1 MEQKLNIYCKY
12 KITYKLNGGKN
23 AKKNPTAYTYKT
35 STIKLKNPTRK
46 GYVFKG
52 WYLDKKFKKKVTV
65 INKGSSG
72 NKTLYAKWKKK
83 YLCPTRGSAHLKGYH
98 NAFS

>member
-1 MEQKLNIYCKY
+1 MT
-12 KITYKLNGGKN
+12 ITATPN
-23 AKKNPTAYTYKT
+23 
-35 STIKLKNPTRK
+35 R

-72 NKTLYAKWKKK
+72 NKTLYAKWKKI
-83 YLCPTRGSAHLKGYH
+83 
-98 NAFS
+98 

>member
-1 MEQKLNIYCKY
+1 MHRNYGD
-12 KITYKLNGGKN
+12 KIN
-23 AKKNPTAYTYKT
+23 APE
-35 STIKLKNPTRK
+35 NPTRK

-83 YLCPTRGSAHLKGYH
+83 
-98 NAFS
+98 

>member
-1 MEQKLNIYCKY
+1 MKKLIISK
-12 KITYKLNGGKN
+12 TKN
-23 AKKNPTAYTYKT
+23 FFSAYMT

-83 YLCPTRGSAHLKGYH
+83 
-98 NAFS
+98 